1 MKSSLYI
8 AILLRSSDSKTAG
21 NLDLLYF
28 TGMGLCFFVI
38 VDANQQDRSAKLAE
52 CFGII
57 PAFDLFDRSLGA
69 FISFQFYDHR
79 RKCGSPLRYEHYIRY
94 VMACGEFFHLPVLI
108 HAGNIGHLHHIPK
121 ALLVVIPGGGIF

>member
-57 PAFDLFDRSLGA
+57 PA
-69 FISFQFYDHR
+69 
-79 RKCGSPLRYEHYIRY
+79 
-94 VMACGEFFHLPVLI
+94 LI
-108 HAGNIGHLHHIPK
+108 CLIAPS
-121 ALLVVIPGGGIF
+121 ALLSHFNSTIIAGSVDRLFGTNTTSAMSWPVGSSSTFPY